1 MCYNTFQ
8 LVGYRQVV
16 RLRILIPAFAG
27 SNPASP
33 VKIERAKMNK
43 TKSNKPVIDECLHAT
58 YKKALSD
65 YQLALRKYEEAM
77 GDYEEIAFLD
87 FQVAKEKLN
96 NVIRLVKLN
105 NNEPLQIQP

>member
-1 MCYNTFQ
+1 
-8 LVGYRQVV
+8 
-16 RLRILIPAFAG
+16 
-27 SNPASP
+27 
-33 VKIERAKMNK
+33 MNK
-43 TKSNKPVIDECLHAT
+43 TKSNNHAIDESLYAT

-87 FQVAKEKLN
+87 FQIAKEKLN

-105 NNEPLQIQP
+105 NNEPLHVQS